1 MSTGARLVSAAAGG
15 LQIAGNFSGVPFASA
30 AGTLVS
36 GIADTAQQIVI
47 NKVGRR
53 P

>member
-30 AGTLVS
+30 AGTLVA
-36 GIADTAQQIVI
+36 GISDATQQIVI
-47 NKVGRR
+47 NKVSSEL
-53 P
+53 